1 MQNLALTAAWPSRIF
16 SETFPFFARPKARS
30 TYLLMKFLCRA
41 LCVLLITNCALFA
54 QRTEESI
61 GDFEPLDD
69 DLVLYIP
76 KFAVKLGFRG
86 LTGAKTSFGGTGVLS
101 GNSFLGP
108 DTGVDQRGYH
118 DGYVAFDKRTITDP
132 AGNQV
137 PITPDGRTNN
147 WGFSDQS
154 QATADGLMAFH
165 TYTAT
170 TTDASFQ
177 EKDPPA
183 AFGVELSVEREIGN
197 VFGTRM
203 KWGVIGGMSI
213 NQIATSTS
221 AEVSADITT
230 VTDYYSLGG
239 QAAPNA
245 PFTGPLAAGSVD
257 NTPLLY
263 SELLSRNSETA
274 SATNAVLSSWKLR
287 GAYLSFRAGASL
299 FVPIT
304 ERFSASFSAGAV
316 IAYAGTTYDM
326 NQSFKPNTGDTIL
339 DTMSSADDALLPG
352 YYVDANLQF
361 AMNETSGLYL
371 GAVYQSSGDY
381 TQQVTSE
388 DGLSTYSTRVDLS
401 ALQGVRAGVSFK
413 F

>member
-1 MQNLALTAAWPSRIF
+1 
-16 SETFPFFARPKARS
+16 
-30 TYLLMKFLCRA
+30 MKFLCRA
-41 LCVLLITNCALFA
+41 LCVLLIANCALFA

-86 LTGAKTSFGGTGVLS
+86 LTGAKTAFGGTGVLS
-101 GNSFLGP
+101 GRSFLGA

-118 DGYVAFDKRTITDP
+118 DGYVAFDSRTVTDP

-147 WGFSDQS
+147 WGFTDST
-154 QATADGLMAFH
+154 QATADGLMEFH

-170 TTDASFQ
+170 TSYASFQ

-221 AEVSADITT
+221 AELNADITT
-230 VTDYYSLGG
+230 ITDLYSLGG
-239 QAAPNA
+239 QAAPTA
-245 PFTGPLAAGSVD
+245 PFTGPFPAGGVD
-257 NTPLLY
+257 NTPLIY
-263 SELLSRNSETA
+263 SELLRRSSQTANS
-274 SATNAVLSSWKLR
+274 TNAVLSNWKLR

-299 FVPIT
+299 FVPIS
-304 ERFSASFSAGAV
+304 ERFSAAFSAGAV
-316 IAYAGTTYDM
+316 LAYAGTTYDV
-326 NQSFKPNTGDTIL
+326 NQSFKPNTGDTIV
-339 DTMSSADDALLPG
+339 DAMSSADDALLPG

-381 TQQVTSE
+381 TQTVTSE
-388 DGLSTYSTRVDLS
+388 DGLSKYSTRVDLS